1 MTVHGRY
8 LTACRNLGLQAGK
21 VIYRQLFLP
30 GIHQPPLKEA
40 FMRVHP
46 LAFIVTLL
54 FASSAQADALDDII
68 NAEMTMRQI
77 PGLSLAIIE
86 NGKIVRA
93 QGYGVTEKGGKT
105 PVSPHTL
112 FQAGSV
118 SKPVAA
124 LGALR
129 LVELGKL
136 DLDDDVNTRLRTW
149 KLPDNALSAE
159 QKVTLRRLLSHNAGL
174 TVHGFPGY
182 ASNAPVPSVVQ
193 VLDGEKPANTAA
205 IRVDIV
211 PGSKVR
217 YSGGGYTVM
226 QQMVA
231 DVSGQAFPDYMRDA
245 VLKPLGMH
253 ESSYLQPPPAERA
266 RLNAS
271 GHLADRS
278 LVAGRWH
285 VYPEMAAAGLW
296 TNASD
301 LARFAIGVQQSLAG
315 TSNPVISAALARQ
328 MLSPQK
334 ENVGLGVFLHGSG
347 SAQRFSHG
355 GRDEG
360 FDTLLTAFSGTG
372 QGVVIMIN
380 ANDNSRMM
388 DRLTAAIGRAYHWPE
403 ADYDVLLKQPAI
415 NIDAKELIRYTGR
428 YELANNTMGT
438 FDMQGGQLRSIF
450 DGLPD
455 ETFVPVGAHRFHS
468 TSRNCELAFVV
479 DAQAEVTGVVVTTKD
494 KANTAPRIGPL
505 LRTVTART
513 DPMPARTRNVQAL
526 LADIGRGGSALANSD
541 FATPGIKNNFGT
553 QAIGELVNVK
563 SLTFL
568 HEQAV
573 AGREIERHGSKV
585 DSVLAYHVSGIKP
598 QRKLLVYLTADGL
611 LTDFDLVDD

>member
-1 MTVHGRY
+1 
-8 LTACRNLGLQAGK
+8 
-21 VIYRQLFLP
+21 
-30 GIHQPPLKEA
+30 
-40 FMRVHP
+40 MRVHS
-46 LAFIVTLL
+46 LAVIVTLL
-54 FASSAQADALDDII
+54 FASGVQADALDDII
-68 NAEMTMRQI
+68 KAEMKMRQI

-124 LGALR
+124 LGALH
-129 LVELGKL
+129 LVEQGKL
-136 DLDDDVNTRLRTW
+136 ALDEDVNTRLLTW
-149 KLPDNALSAE
+149 KLPDSTLAAE

-182 ASNAPVPSVVQ
+182 ASNAPLPGVVQ

-245 VLKPLGMH
+245 VLKPLGMQ

-278 LVAGRWH
+278 MVVGRWH

-315 TSNPVISAALARQ
+315 TSNPLISAALTQQ
-328 MLSPQK
+328 MLTPQI
-334 ENVGLGVFLHGSG
+334 ENAGLGVFLHGSG

-360 FDTLLTAFSGTG
+360 FDTLLTAFSRTG
-372 QGVVIMIN
+372 QGAVIMIN

-388 DRLTAAIGRAYHWPE
+388 DRLTAAIGRAYRWLD
-403 ADYDVLLKQPAI
+403 ADHDVLRKHPAV
-415 NIDAKELIRYTGR
+415 NIDARELIRYTGR

-438 FDMQGGQLRSIF
+438 FDMQDGRLRSIS

-455 ETFVPVGAHRFHS
+455 EVFVPVGPQRFHS
-468 TSRNCELAFVV
+468 TSRNCELAFAV
-479 DAQAEVTGVVVTTKD
+479 DAQGEVTDVVVTTKD
-494 KANTAPRIGPL
+494 KVNTAPRIGPL
-505 LRTVTART
+505 MRTVKART
-513 DPMPARTRNVQAL
+513 DPNPARTRNIQAV
-526 LADIGRGGSALANSD
+526 LADIARGGSALANSA
-541 FATPGIKNNFGT
+541 FATAGIKRNFGT
-553 QAIGELVNVK
+553 QAVGELAHAK

-568 HEQAV
+568 HEQPV
-573 AGREIERHGSKV
+573 AGRAIERHDSKV
-585 DSVLAYHVSGIKP
+585 DSILAFRASGIQP
-598 QRKLLVYLTADGL
+598 ARTLLVYLTADAL
-611 LTDFDLVDD
+611 FADFDLVDD

>member
-1 MTVHGRY
+1 M
-8 LTACRNLGLQAGK
+8 
-21 VIYRQLFLP
+21 
-30 GIHQPPLKEA
+30 
-40 FMRVHP
+40 
-46 LAFIVTLL
+46 
-54 FASSAQADALDDII
+54 DDII
-68 NAEMTMRQI
+68 KAEMTMRRI

-105 PVSPHTL
+105 PVTTSTL

-124 LGALR
+124 LGALH
-129 LVELGKL
+129 LVEQGKL
-136 DLDDDVNTRLRTW
+136 VLDDDVNTRLLTW
-149 KLPDNALSAE
+149 KVPDSALSAE

-182 ASNAPVPSVVQ
+182 ARNAPLPGVVQ
-193 VLDGEKPANTAA
+193 VLNGEKPANTAPV
-205 IRVDIV
+205 RVDIV

-226 QQMVA
+226 QQLVA
-231 DVSGQAFPDYMRDA
+231 DVSAQAFPDYLRDA

-253 ESSYLQPPPAERA
+253 DSSYLQPPPAERA

-278 LVAGRWH
+278 MVAGRWH
-285 VYPEMAAAGLW
+285 LYPEMAAAGLW

-315 TSNPVISAALARQ
+315 TSNPVISAALTEQ
-328 MLSPQK
+328 MLTPQK
-334 ENVGLGVFLHGSG
+334 ENVGLGVFLDGSG
-347 SAQRFSHG
+347 TAQRFSHG

-360 FDTLLTAFSGTG
+360 FDTLLTAFSRTG
-372 QGVVIMIN
+372 QGAVIMIN

-388 DRLTAAIGRAYHWPE
+388 SRLTAAIGRAYHWPE
-403 ADYDVLLKQPAI
+403 ADHDVLLKPSAI
-415 NIDAKELIRYTGR
+415 QIDAKALVRYTGR
-428 YELANNTMGT
+428 YELSNNTMGT
-438 FDMQGGQLRSIF
+438 FDAQGGQLRSMF

-468 TSRNCELAFVV
+468 TSRNCTLDFVV
-479 DAQAEVTGVVVTTKD
+479 DARGEVTQVVVTTKGQS
-494 KANTAPRIGPL
+494 KPAPRIGPL
-505 LRTVTART
+505 MHTLQAGS
-513 DPMPARTRNVQAL
+513 DPRPARTRSVQAWL
-526 LADIGRGGSALANSD
+526 SDMARGGSALANSD
-541 FATPGIKNNFGT
+541 FATAGFKSNIGA
-553 QAIGELVNVK
+553 QAIGELATIK

-573 AGREIERHGSKV
+573 AGREIERHGSQV
-585 DSVLAYHVSGIKP
+585 DSVLAFRAGGMQP
-598 QRKLLVYLTADGL
+598 ARKLLIYLTAEGL
-611 LTDFDLVDD
+611 FTDFDLVDD

>member
-1 MTVHGRY
+1 
-8 LTACRNLGLQAGK
+8 
-21 VIYRQLFLP
+21 
-30 GIHQPPLKEA
+30 
-40 FMRVHP
+40 MRVHS
-46 LAFIVTLL
+46 LAVIVTLL
-54 FASSAQADALDDII
+54 FASGVQADALDDII
-68 NAEMTMRQI
+68 KAEMKMRQI

-124 LGALR
+124 LGALH
-129 LVELGKL
+129 LVEQGKL
-136 DLDDDVNTRLRTW
+136 ALDEDVNTRLLTW
-149 KLPDNALSAE
+149 KLPDSTLAAE

-182 ASNAPVPSVVQ
+182 ASNAPLPGVVQ
-193 VLDGEKPANTAA
+193 VLDGEKPANTAP

-245 VLKPLGMH
+245 VLKPLGMQ

-278 LVAGRWH
+278 MVVGRWH

-315 TSNPVISAALARQ
+315 RSNPLISAALTQQ
-328 MLSPQK
+328 MLTPQI
-334 ENVGLGVFLHGSG
+334 ENAGLGVFLHGSG

-360 FDTLLTAFSGTG
+360 FDTLLTAFSRTG
-372 QGVVIMIN
+372 QGAVIMIN

-388 DRLTAAIGRAYHWPE
+388 DRLTAAIGRAYRWPD
-403 ADYDVLLKQPAI
+403 ADHDVLRKHPAVS
-415 NIDAKELIRYTGR
+415 IDARELIRYTGR
-428 YELANNTMGT
+428 YELANNTLGT
-438 FDMQGGQLRSIF
+438 FDMQGGRLRSIS

-455 ETFVPVGAHRFHS
+455 EVFVPVGPQRFHS
-468 TSRNCELAFVV
+468 TSRNCELAFAV
-479 DAQAEVTGVVVTTKD
+479 DAQGEVTDVVVTTKD
-494 KANTAPRIGPL
+494 KVNTAPRIGPL
-505 LRTVTART
+505 MRTVKART
-513 DPMPARTRNVQAL
+513 DPNPARTRNIQAV
-526 LADIGRGGSALANSD
+526 LADIARSGSALANSD
-541 FATPGIKNNFGT
+541 FATQGIKSNFGT

-573 AGREIERHGSKV
+573 ADRAIERHDSKV
-585 DSVLAYHVSGIKP
+585 DSILAFRASGIQP
-598 QRKLLVYLTADGL
+598 ARTLLVYLTADAL
-611 LTDFDLVDD
+611 FADFDLVDD

>member
-1 MTVHGRY
+1 
-8 LTACRNLGLQAGK
+8 
-21 VIYRQLFLP
+21 
-30 GIHQPPLKEA
+30 
-40 FMRVHP
+40 MRVHP
-46 LAFIVTLL
+46 LALVLPLL
-54 FASSAQADALDDII
+54 FANGARADALDDII
-68 NAEMTMRQI
+68 KAEMQMRQI

-105 PVSPHTL
+105 PVGPHTL

-124 LGALR
+124 LGALH
-129 LVELGKL
+129 LVEQGKL
-136 DLDDDVNTRLRTW
+136 ALDEDVNTRLLTW
-149 KLPDNALSAE
+149 KLPDSALTAE

-182 ASNAPVPSVVQ
+182 ASNAPLPTVVQ
-193 VLDGEKPANTAA
+193 VLNGEQPANTAP

-226 QQMVA
+226 QQMLA

-245 VLKPLGMH
+245 VLTPLGMQA
-253 ESSYLQPPPAERA
+253 SSYVQAPPAERA

-278 LVAGRWH
+278 MVAGRWH

-315 TSNPVISAALARQ
+315 TSNPVISAALTQQ
-328 MLSPQK
+328 MLTPQT
-334 ENVGLGVFLHGSG
+334 ENAGLGLFLHGSG
-347 SAQRFSHG
+347 SAQRFSHD

-360 FDTLLTAFSGTG
+360 FDTLLTAFSRTG
-372 QGVVIMIN
+372 QGAVIMIN

-388 DRLTAAIGRAYHWPE
+388 DRLTAAIGRAYHWP
-403 ADYDVLLKQPAI
+403 DGDNDVLLKHPAI
-415 NIDAKELIRYTGR
+415 NIDARAISRYTGR

-438 FDMQGGQLRSIF
+438 FDMQGGQLRSMS

-455 ETFVPVGAHRFHS
+455 ETFLPVGVHRFQS

-479 DAQAEVTGVVVTTKD
+479 DAQGEVTGVVMTTKD

-505 LRTVTART
+505 THTLKARP
-513 DPMPARTRNVQAL
+513 DPKPARTRHVQAV
-526 LADIGRGGSALANSD
+526 LADIARGGSALAGSD
-541 FATPGIKNNFGT
+541 LATPGVKNNFGT

-563 SLTFL
+563 SITFL

-573 AGREIERHGSKV
+573 AGRAIERHGSKV
-585 DSVLAYHVSGIKP
+585 DSILAFHVSGIQP
-598 QRKLLVYLTADGL
+598 QRTLLAYLTADGL
-611 LTDFDLVDD
+611 FADFDLVDD

>member
-1 MTVHGRY
+1 
-8 LTACRNLGLQAGK
+8 
-21 VIYRQLFLP
+21 
-30 GIHQPPLKEA
+30 
-40 FMRVHP
+40 MRVHP
-46 LAFIVTLL
+46 LALVLPLL
-54 FASSAQADALDDII
+54 FANGARADALDDII
-68 NAEMTMRQI
+68 KAEMQMRQI

-105 PVSPHTL
+105 PVGPHTL

-124 LGALR
+124 LGALY
-129 LVELGKL
+129 LVEQGKL
-136 DLDDDVNTRLRTW
+136 ALDEDVNTRLLTW
-149 KLPDNALSAE
+149 KLPDSALTAE

-182 ASNAPVPSVVQ
+182 ASNAPLPTVVQ
-193 VLDGEKPANTAA
+193 VLNGEQPANTAP

-226 QQMVA
+226 QQMLA

-245 VLKPLGMH
+245 VLTPLGMQA
-253 ESSYLQPPPAERA
+253 SSYVQAPPAERA

-278 LVAGRWH
+278 MVAGRWH

-315 TSNPVISAALARQ
+315 TSNPVISAALTQQ
-328 MLSPQK
+328 MLTPQA
-334 ENVGLGVFLHGSG
+334 ENAGLGLFLHGSG
-347 SAQRFSHG
+347 SAQRFSHD

-360 FDTLLTAFSGTG
+360 FDTLLTAFSRTG
-372 QGVVIMIN
+372 QGAVIMIN

-388 DRLTAAIGRAYHWPE
+388 DRLTAAIGRAYHWP
-403 ADYDVLLKQPAI
+403 DGDNDVLLKHPAI
-415 NIDAKELIRYTGR
+415 NIDARAISRYTGR
-428 YELANNTMGT
+428 YELANNMMGT
-438 FDMQGGQLRSIF
+438 FDMQGGQLRSMS

-455 ETFVPVGAHRFHS
+455 ETFLPVGVHRFQS

-479 DAQAEVTGVVVTTKD
+479 DAQGEVTGVVMTTKD

-505 LRTVTART
+505 THTLKARP
-513 DPMPARTRNVQAL
+513 DPKPARTRHVQAV
-526 LADIGRGGSALANSD
+526 LADIARGGSALAGSD
-541 FATPGIKNNFGT
+541 LATPGVKNNFGT

-563 SLTFL
+563 SITFL

-573 AGREIERHGSKV
+573 AGRAIERHGSKV
-585 DSVLAYHVSGIKP
+585 DSILAFHVSGIQP
-598 QRKLLVYLTADGL
+598 QRTLLAYLTADGL
-611 LTDFDLVDD
+611 FADFDLVDD

>member
-1 MTVHGRY
+1 
-8 LTACRNLGLQAGK
+8 
-21 VIYRQLFLP
+21 
-30 GIHQPPLKEA
+30 
-40 FMRVHP
+40 MRVHP
-46 LAFIVTLL
+46 LALVLTLL
-54 FASSAQADALDDII
+54 FASGARADALDDII
-68 NAEMTMRQI
+68 KAEMKMRQI
-77 PGLSLAIIE
+77 PGLSLVIIE

-124 LGALR
+124 LGALH
-129 LVELGKL
+129 LVEQGKL
-136 DLDDDVNTRLRTW
+136 GLDEDVNPRLLTW
-149 KLPDNALSAE
+149 KLPDSALLAE

-182 ASNAPVPSVVQ
+182 ARTAPLPSVVQ
-193 VLDGEKPANTAA
+193 VLNGEQPANTAP

-245 VLKPLGMH
+245 VLTPLGMH
-253 ESSYLQPPPAERA
+253 ESSYVQPPPAERA

-278 LVAGRWH
+278 RVAGRWH

-301 LARFAIGVQQSLAG
+301 LARYAIGVQQSLAG
-315 TSNPVISAALARQ
+315 TSNPVISAALTQQ
-328 MLSPQK
+328 MLSPQI
-334 ENVGLGVFLHGSG
+334 ENAGLGVFLHGSG

-360 FDTLLTAFSGTG
+360 FDTLLTAFSRTG
-372 QGVVIMIN
+372 QGAVIMIN

-388 DRLTAAIGRAYHWPE
+388 DRLTDAIGRAYHWPE
-403 ADYDVLLKQPAI
+403 ADHDVVRKPAAI
-415 NIDAKELIRYTGR
+415 NVDARELMRYTGR
-428 YELANNTMGT
+428 YELANNTLGT
-438 FDMQGGQLRSIF
+438 FDMQGGRLRSIS

-455 ETFVPVGAHRFHS
+455 EVFVPVGPQRFHS
-468 TSRNCELAFVV
+468 TSRNCELAFAV
-479 DAQAEVTGVVVTTKD
+479 DAQGEVTDVVVTTKD

-505 LRTVTART
+505 MHTVKART
-513 DPMPARTRNVQAL
+513 DPNPARTRNIQAV
-526 LADIGRGGSALANSD
+526 LADIARGGSALANSA
-541 FATPGIKNNFGT
+541 FATAGIKRNFGT
-553 QAIGELVNVK
+553 QAVGELAHAK

-568 HEQAV
+568 HEQPV
-573 AGREIERHGSKV
+573 AGRAIERHDSKV
-585 DSVLAYHVSGIKP
+585 DSILAFRASGIQP
-598 QRKLLVYLTADGL
+598 ARTLLVYLTADAL
-611 LTDFDLVDD
+611 FADFDLVDD

>member
-1 MTVHGRY
+1 
-8 LTACRNLGLQAGK
+8 
-21 VIYRQLFLP
+21 
-30 GIHQPPLKEA
+30 
-40 FMRVHP
+40 MRVHS
-46 LAFIVTLL
+46 LAVIVTLL
-54 FASSAQADALDDII
+54 FASGARADALDDII
-68 NAEMTMRQI
+68 KAEMQMRKI
-77 PGLSLAIIE
+77 PGLSLAIID
-86 NGKIVRA
+86 NGKIVRV

-105 PVSPHTL
+105 PVGPHTL

-124 LGALR
+124 LGALH
-129 LVELGKL
+129 LVEQGKL
-136 DLDDDVNTRLRTW
+136 ALDEDVNTRLLTW
-149 KLPDNALSAE
+149 KLPDSALTAE

-182 ASNAPVPSVVQ
+182 ASNAPLPTVVQ
-193 VLDGEKPANTAA
+193 VLNGEQPANTVP

-231 DVSGQAFPDYMRDA
+231 DVSGQAYPDYMRDA
-245 VLKPLGMH
+245 VLMPLGMQ

-285 VYPEMAAAGLW
+285 LYPEMAAAGLW

-315 TSNPVISAALARQ
+315 TSNPVISAALTQQ
-328 MLSPQK
+328 MLTPQI
-334 ENVGLGVFLHGSG
+334 ENAGLGVFLHGSG

-360 FDTLLTAFSGTG
+360 FDTLLTAFSRTG
-372 QGVVIMIN
+372 QGAVIMIN

-388 DRLTAAIGRAYHWPE
+388 DRLTAAIGRAYRWPD
-403 ADYDVLLKQPAI
+403 ADYDVLRKQPAI
-415 NIDAKELIRYTGR
+415 HIDARALGRYTGR

-438 FDMQGGQLRSIF
+438 FDMQGGQLRSIY

-455 ETFVPVGAHRFHS
+455 ETFVPAGAHRFHS

-479 DAQAEVTGVVVTTKD
+479 DAQGEVTDVVVTTKG
-494 KANTAPRIGPL
+494 KANKAPRIGPL
-505 LRTVTART
+505 MHTLKARP
-513 DPMPARTRNVQAL
+513 DPQPARTRSVQAL
-526 LADIGRGGSALANSD
+526 LADIARGGSALANSA
-541 FATPGIKNNFGT
+541 FATAGVKNNFGT

-568 HEQAV
+568 HEQVV

-585 DSVLAYHVSGIKP
+585 DSVLAYHASGIKP
-598 QRKLLVYLTADGL
+598 GRKLLVYLTADGL
-611 LTDFDLVDD
+611 LADFDLVDD

>member
-1 MTVHGRY
+1 M
-8 LTACRNLGLQAGK
+8 
-21 VIYRQLFLP
+21 
-30 GIHQPPLKEA
+30 
-40 FMRVHP
+40 
-46 LAFIVTLL
+46 
-54 FASSAQADALDDII
+54 DDIVK
-68 NAEMTMRQI
+68 AEMQMRQI
-77 PGLSLAIIE
+77 PGLSLAVIE

-105 PVSPHTL
+105 PVGPHTL

-124 LGALR
+124 LGALH
-129 LVELGKL
+129 LVEQGKL
-136 DLDDDVNTRLRTW
+136 GLDEDVNPRLLTW
-149 KLPDNALSAE
+149 KLPDSALTAE

-182 ASNAPVPSVVQ
+182 AGNAPLPTVVQ
-193 VLDGEKPANTAA
+193 VLNGEQPANTAP

-231 DVSGQAFPDYMRDA
+231 DVSGQAYPDYMRDA
-245 VLKPLGMH
+245 VLTPLGMQ

-315 TSNPVISAALARQ
+315 TSNPVISAALTQQ
-328 MLSPQK
+328 MLTPQI
-334 ENVGLGVFLHGSG
+334 ENAGLGVFLHGSG

-360 FDTLLTAFSGTG
+360 FDTLLTAFSRTG
-372 QGVVIMIN
+372 QGAVIMIN

-388 DRLTAAIGRAYHWPE
+388 DRLTAAIGRAYHWPD
-403 ADYDVLLKQPAI
+403 ADYTVLRKHPVI
-415 NIDAKELIRYTGR
+415 KIDARALGRYTGR
-428 YELANNTMGT
+428 YELANNTIGT
-438 FDMQGGQLRSIF
+438 FDMQGGRLRSIY

-455 ETFVPVGAHRFHS
+455 ETFVPAGAHRFHS

-479 DAQAEVTGVVVTTKD
+479 DAQGEVTDVIVTTKD
-494 KANTAPRIGPL
+494 KASTAPRIGPL
-505 LRTVTART
+505 MHTLKART
-513 DPMPARTRNVQAL
+513 DPQPARTRSVQAL
-526 LADIGRGGSALANSD
+526 LSDIARGGSALANSD

-573 AGREIERHGSKV
+573 AGRAIERHGSKV
-585 DSVLAYHVSGIKP
+585 DSVLAFHVSGIQP
-598 QRKLLVYLTADGL
+598 ERTLLAYLTADGL
-611 LTDFDLVDD
+611 FADFDLVDD